1 MSDYENLCIVEKIRK
16 LSLCPEAEDRRAIGE
31 VNRFYENSKKK
42 MILITPGRIGTSSP
56 ELGVPITYAE
66 MSRFSEKSLDR

>member
-1 MSDYENLCIVEKIRK
+1 MKTYALLKKLENYPYAQKPKI
-16 LSLCPEAEDRRAIGE
+16 ARAIGE